1 MKTKIIATV
10 GPSCFSKEKIRS
22 LIESGVTCFRVNL
35 SHGTKSQK
43 SKCFDLIRSSQLNSG
58 IRPTIL
64 ADLSG
69 PKIRVRRLENSISL
83 KKDDLFYIS
92 SERTGKNVI
101 PISDG
106 IKFQKVKKGDRVLI
120 DDGKISLEV
129 EKSISNKTLSCRAL
143 FDGVVE
149 ERKGINFPGIELDL
163 PSLTDQDKQDLEL
176 ALKKGAD
183 WIAL

>member
-83 KKDDLFYIS
+83 KKDELFIS
-92 SERTGKNVI
+92 AVRE
-101 PISDG
+101 
-106 IKFQKVKKGDRVLI
+106 
-120 DDGKISLEV
+120 LE
-129 EKSISNKTLSCRAL
+129 KM
-143 FDGVVE
+143 
-149 ERKGINFPGIELDL
+149 
-163 PSLTDQDKQDLEL
+163 
-176 ALKKGAD
+176 
-183 WIAL
+183 